1 MTTSERLMGYGVRPS
16 VQRVLIYE
24 YLLEHRTHPNVE
36 EIYESLAPQMPTLS
50 KTTIYNTLKLFGEK
64 GVILVLNIDEKMQR
78 FDAYTHEHTHFLCN
92 RCGKVY
98 DFPHPKLER
107 PQLGEGFELK
117 SIEIS
122 YRGICG
128 DCSQKLS
135 TSL

>member
-1 MTTSERLMGYGVRPS
+1 MTTSERLMEYGVRPS
-16 VQRVLIYE
+16 MQRLLIYN
-24 YLLEHRTHPNVE
+24 YLLEQRTHPNVE
-36 EIYESLAPQMPTLS
+36 EIYAALAPQMPTLS

-78 FDAYTHEHTHFLCN
+78 FDAYTHDHAHFLCS

-98 DFPHPKLER
+98 DFPQPSLENL
-107 PQLGEGFELK
+107 QIGNDFQLK